1 MGRFLHFNL
10 LSCLDYF
17 NLQLMLMLFMQQMV
31 QRKLA
36 FLNKSTKGGRSCWI
50 LLVIAVVI
58 LIVVIWQLF
67 QHL

>member
-36 FLNKSTKGGRSCWI
+36 FLNKSTKGGCSCWI